1 MDRHRGRAC
10 RRGRDRRRAVQR
22 RHSLGSWKPALAM
35 RKKTSRQAKG
45 RSRPGGDIGAL
56 TLSYV
61 IILPVFLVGIMVI
74 VQASAWYLARQAALA
89 AARHGADVARTA
101 DPPPGSGAQAAVD
114 FATSAAPGFLLSP
127 AATVRIGVD
136 HTVTVRVTGRAPSL
150 VPGLPIHI
158 SEVVTAP
165 VERFVAAGRLAA
177 VGWATGERSYEGKLA
192 DLASQS

>member
-1 MDRHRGRAC
+1 
-10 RRGRDRRRAVQR
+10 
-22 RHSLGSWKPALAM
+22 LA
-35 RKKTSRQAKG
+35 
-45 RSRPGGDIGAL
+45 
-56 TLSYV
+56 LSYV

-101 DPPPGSGAQAAVD
+101 NPPPGSGAQSAVD
-114 FATSAAPGFLLSP
+114 FAISAAPGFLLRPVAS
-127 AATVRIGVD
+127 VRIGAD
-136 HTVTVRVTGRAPSL
+136 HTIVVTVTGEAPSL

-177 VGWATGERSYEGKLA
+177 VGWSVSEQACQ
-192 DLASQS
+192 ASPLLSGAHHDWLC